1 MTINRVRLDARKVR
15 QAASVLRPDERE
27 VLRLAAAD
35 GLSNEEI
42 GARLGLSREQVV
54 ELLARA
60 LCRFDRALDRMER
73 RRWRFW

>member
-15 QAASVLRPDERE
+15 QAASALRPDERE

-42 GARLGLSREQVV
+42 GARLGLSPEQVV

-60 LCRFDRALDRMER
+60 LCRFGRALERKER

>member
-1 MTINRVRLDARKVR
+1 MTINRVRPDARKVR
-15 QAASVLRPDERE
+15 QAASALRPDERE
-27 VLRLAAAD
+27 VLRLAAD

-60 LCRFDRALDRMER
+60 LLRFGRALERKER
-73 RRWRFW
+73 RRWRLW